1 MIRKNQKNLDPPEAP
16 SQDKRLGRMVLFS
29 GLLHVGLLLVLVSA
43 ADPPQS
49 KPWTAQSYTVSLVA
63 PAALGPAPEPPPTLS
78 PKKKVE
84 SVAVT
89 PLPKPKPL
97 PPKVETKKPKVETK
111 KPKVE
116 TKKPKVETK
125 KPKVE
130 TKKPKVETKKPKK
143 SEKKLKIAKPEKKK
157 SVKIA
162 SKKNPPKKNPP
173 PEKKKSPAKM
183 EVKKPRA
190 KSPSLQP
197 SPPKEPEEQ
206 GLSAEDRERQIV
218 AALKKVRQRVQADP
232 RQTAQTHPPTSAS
245 GRGGGGDTL
254 RGLPFILYT
263 QQVKQRVKQSW
274 IVAEPKSGLTA
285 VVRFGILA
293 NGEIVGVELAERSG
307 DSIFDESAMR
317 AVRKASPLPPP
328 PEAYRNEFTRQKVEV
343 VFGETRRVQSQR
355 VRSE

>member
-1 MIRKNQKNLDPPEAP
+1 MIKKNQKNLDLPEAP

-49 KPWTAQSYTVSLVA
+49 KPWTAQSYTVSLVT

-89 PLPKPKPL
+89 PLPKPKSL
-97 PPKVETKKPKVETK
+97 P
-111 KPKVE
+111 
-116 TKKPKVETK
+116 
-125 KPKVE
+125 PKVE

-173 PEKKKSPAKM
+173 PEKKKSPAKT

-206 GLSAEDRERQIV
+206 RLSAEDRERQIV

-307 DSIFDESAMR
+307 DSVFDESAMR

>member
-1 MIRKNQKNLDPPEAP
+1 MIKKNQKNPDPHDAP

-49 KPWTAQSYTVSLVA
+49 KPWTPQSYTVSLVA

-78 PKKKVE
+78 PKKRVE

-89 PLPKPKPL
+89 PLPKPKPQ
-97 PPKVETKKPKVETK
+97 P
-111 KPKVE
+111 
-116 TKKPKVETK
+116 PKVETK

-162 SKKNPPKKNPP
+162 SKKNPP

-307 DSIFDESAMR
+307 DSVFDESAMR

-343 VFGETRRVQSQR
+343 VFGETRRVRSQQ